1 MTAETDIPSPRPI
14 AYLTGA
20 YPKVSHTFI
29 QREVAALRAQGAE
42 VLTCTVRRA
51 DPKDV
56 VGADQKAEEA
66 ATFCILEAARAPHRV
81 IASHLRALR
90 RAPARWFGALGLAW
104 RTRPPGARAALWQLF
119 YFVEA
124 GILADHLHR
133 QGAVHLHNH
142 FGDASGTV
150 TMLTGAIG
158 GLPYSYT
165 MHGPDLFFEPVKWR
179 IDEKTARARFVVCIS
194 HFCRSQAMLFSDPV
208 HWPKLRIVHCGVIP
222 ARYGRSLRGAF
233 GKRVLFIGRL
243 DAVKGGPLLIDAF
256 AQARVAHPDAHLTV
270 VGDGPARGALE
281 ALAAA
286 RGLAGAVTFAGY
298 RSQDEVA
305 ALLEEADMLVLPSFA
320 EGVPMVL
327 MEAMAS
333 RIPVIA
339 SRVAG
344 VPELV
349 EDGVTGFLVPPGDVE
364 SLAARMVALWDDPER
379 AREMGARGRR
389 VVEAEF
395 DVEREAEWLLQLFR
409 SADPAAERRGTA

>member
-1 MTAETDIPSPRPI
+1 M
-14 AYLTGA
+14 
-20 YPKVSHTFI
+20 
-29 QREVAALRAQGAE
+29 
-42 VLTCTVRRA
+42 
-51 DPKDV
+51 
-56 VGADQKAEEA
+56 
-66 ATFCILEAARAPHRV
+66 
-81 IASHLRALR
+81 
-90 RAPARWFGALGLAW
+90 
-104 RTRPPGARAALWQLF
+104 
-119 YFVEA
+119 
-124 GILADHLHR
+124 
-133 QGAVHLHNH
+133 
-142 FGDASGTV
+142 
-150 TMLTGAIG
+150 
-158 GLPYSYT
+158 
-165 MHGPDLFFEPVKWR
+165 
-179 IDEKTARARFVVCIS
+179 
-194 HFCRSQAMLFSDPV
+194 
-208 HWPKLRIVHCGVIP
+208 
-222 ARYGRSLRGAF
+222 
-233 GKRVLFIGRL
+233 LFIGRL

-256 AQARVAHPDAHLTV
+256 AQARAAHPDAHLTV

-281 ALAAA
+281 AQAAA